1 MRRSS
6 LKLVLASTLPL
17 AISACSNPDD
27 NTVEVNTRTTF
38 TTVQACVDQKFP
50 VEVCSDAYMNALAD
64 HRRIAP
70 TYDDVTACDADFVP
84 GYCQPNA
91 DGKFSPKLGG
101 FELGVS
107 GRLPKDQVAA
117 AQAQANN
124 GSSGESSNN
133 GGGGGFGGNG
143 FLTGLLIGN
152 LLSSNNGSNQYYSQP
167 IYQTRDSRGA
177 YQSSTLSKQIEDGK
191 TFSQSNQARSSST
204 GSYNSNTLARNLGT
218 GSVSSSVSRGG
229 FGSQATA
236 RSGWGGKSSGGFS
249 SGG

>member
-17 AISACSNPDD
+17 AISACSKPDD
-27 NTVEVNTRTTF
+27 TVEVNTRTTF

-50 VEVCSDAYMNALAD
+50 VDVCSDAYMNALAD

-70 TYDDVTACDADFVP
+70 TYDDQASCEADFVP
-84 GYCQPNA
+84 DYCQPNS
-91 DGKFSPKLGG
+91 DGKFTPKLAG

-107 GRLPKDQVAA
+107 GRLPKDKVAA
-117 AQAQANN
+117 AQTQANN
-124 GSSGESSNN
+124 N
-133 GGGGGFGGNG
+133 GGSGGGNG

-152 LLSSNNGSNQYYSQP
+152 LLSSNNGSNNYYSQP

-191 TFSQSNQARSSST
+191 SFGRSTQARSSST
-204 GSYNSNTLARNLGT
+204 GSYSSDTLARNLGS

>member
-27 NTVEVNTRTTF
+27 NTVEVNTRNTF
-38 TTVQACVDQKFP
+38 TTVQACVDQSFP
-50 VEVCSDAYMNALAD
+50 VDICSDAYMNALAE

-70 TYDDVTACDADFVP
+70 IYDDVASCEADFVP
-84 GYCQPNA
+84 DYCQPNS
-91 DGKFSPKLGG
+91 DGKFTPKLAG

-107 GRLPKDQVAA
+107 GRLPKDQIEA
-117 AQAQANN
+117 AQAKV
-124 GSSGESSNN
+124 N
-133 GGGGGFGGNG
+133 GGSTSSSDGGGIFSGNG
-143 FLTGLLIGN
+143 FVTGLLIGN
-152 LLSSNNGSNQYYSQP
+152 LLSSNRGSNQFYSQP

-177 YQSSTLSKQIEDGK
+177 YQSSTLSKQIDDGK
-191 TFSQSNQARSSST
+191 TFSRSTQARTSST
-204 GSYNSNTLARNLGT
+204 GSYSSDTLARNLGS

-236 RSGWGGKSSGGFS
+236 RSGWGGKSSGFS

>member
-27 NTVEVNTRTTF
+27 NTVEVNTRSTF

-50 VEVCSDAYMNALAD
+50 VDICSDAYMNALAD

-70 TYDDVTACDADFVP
+70 TYDDAAACEADFVP
-84 GYCQPNA
+84 GYCQTNS
-91 DGKFSPKLGG
+91 DGKFMPKLGG
-101 FELGVS
+101 FELGVT

-117 AQAQANN
+117 AQAQTA
-124 GSSGESSNN
+124 GGSSNN
-133 GGGGGFGGNG
+133 EGGGVFGGNG

-152 LLSSNNGSNQYYSQP
+152 LLSSNRGGAQYSSQP

-177 YQSSTLSKQIEDGK
+177 YQNSTLSRQIDDGK

-204 GSYNSNTLARNLGT
+204 GSYNSSTLARNLGT

>member
-27 NTVEVNTRTTF
+27 NTVEVNTRSTF

-50 VEVCSDAYMNALAD
+50 VDICSDAYMNALAD

-70 TYDDVTACDADFVP
+70 TYDDAAACEADFVP
-84 GYCQPNA
+84 GYCQANS
-91 DGKFSPKLGG
+91 DGKFMPKLGG
-101 FELGVS
+101 FELGVT

-117 AQAQANN
+117 AQAQT
-124 GSSGESSNN
+124 GGGSSNN
-133 GGGGGFGGNG
+133 EGGGVFGGNG

-152 LLSSNNGSNQYYSQP
+152 LLSSNRGGAQYSSQP

-177 YQSSTLSKQIEDGK
+177 YQSSTLSRQIDDGK

-204 GSYNSNTLARNLGT
+204 GSYNSSTLARNLGT